1 MSYQAI
7 ADRVTVL
14 SWIIPSCCAWLH
26 TVVPLQTFLSSGDIS
41 VPNSDVSAGSSR
53 FSAPRT
59 ALMAQ
64 EYIQPGTG
72 RLCSPVT
79 SLAVVKQ

>member
-1 MSYQAI
+1 MDHSISLRVASYCSSA
-7 ADRVTVL
+7 AD
-14 SWIIPSCCAWLH
+14 I
-26 TVVPLQTFLSSGDIS
+26 LSSGEIS

-79 SLAVVKQ
+79 SLAVVKQQ